1 MHKGAFS
8 PERQRSHLVETQD
21 DSVSVYARFQI
32 RCERVMNARG
42 YRLEPHRQA
51 RWQRGVSHC
60 ITRQEDHAAYKKMH
74 AHPPRGRVYQSN
86 DILQGEIVYNACS
99 YSRGSGLWESPL
111 LSHQQSLW
119 KLICLFLHIRRWAWE
134 KNSFKERKE
143 AWTGWLKTCFWF
155 CDIKAVNNF

>member
-8 PERQRSHLVETQD
+8 AERQRSHLVETQD

-86 DILQGEIVYNACS
+86 DILQGEIVCNACS

-119 KLICLFLHIRRWAWE
+119 KLICLFLHISLEDER
-134 KNSFKERKE
+134 ERKI
-143 AWTGWLKTCFWF
+143 ALKRGRRHEQGDLRHAFDFVT
-155 CDIKAVNNF
+155 